1 MLVLIADD
9 LNVNQALLAVIVKDM
24 GHEAIFVDNGLQAVE
39 AVKNHH
45 PHIILMDVIMPVMNG
60 LQAIK
65 EIRQL
70 PNEPW
75 VPIIVTSSAVNPE
88 DIVKGIDAG
97 ADDYLTIPFVSEVV
111 QAKIRAMLRI
121 KQLSEDNVTLLRE
134 RNTYFENLQIENDQ
148 HKQLKQSLD
157 AAAIVVETNAAGLI
171 TYVNELFCEIS
182 GYSESELLG
191 QNHRILNSGH
201 HSQEFFKDL
210 WSTISSGQIWFGDIC
225 NKAKD
230 GQLYWVR
237 TTIVPFIDSKSG
249 KPTKFQA
256 IRFDIT
262 KSKQYEAKLQELAH
276 YDALTKLP
284 NRTLFTTRY
293 AQAINKVEHSPL
305 VLAVCFIDLDYFK
318 TINDTFG
325 HDVGDK
331 LLIHVSKRI
340 EHCIRAEDTLSRQGG
355 DEFALLLG
363 GMATEEECKQLLNR
377 VLLSVAE
384 PYVIDENR
392 IQISASAGLSIY
404 SVGEEDM
411 AVVLRQTDQ
420 AMYQA
425 KLAGRNRYHLFNTA
439 DAKDHVD
446 KHIRVQEVR
455 QALANGE
462 LHLYFQPK
470 VNMQTGTAFG
480 VEALIRWIHPEN
492 GLIPPLDFLPAIEG
506 TPVEIDVGNWVIKQA
521 LKQAEQWKVNGL
533 ELEVSINISC
543 RHLMMAEFVS
553 SLGQILALYP
563 KIDPKYIQLEILE
576 SSVLSDVVVIGNII
590 EDCQNKFG
598 IKVALDDFGT
608 GYSSLTHLRN
618 LPADTVKIDQSFVR
632 NLLDAPNDYTII
644 DSVIRLSE
652 SFGREIIAEG
662 VETTEQGVM
671 LMIMGCNQAQGYGIA
686 RPMPAIDI
694 LNWFEAYIPD
704 QEWLSCGTKSNTV
717 KEQEIKIITLTTE
730 QWINAIEHIVLADE
744 ATEYEVKRCH
754 LGAWIN
760 RLKNEQVFN
769 DKNITEIEHTHDVL
783 FSLGEDVINELRS
796 KNIALAK
803 MKLKE
808 LRQSLASLQDVLQ
821 SSL

>member
-9 LNVNQALLAVIVKDM
+9 LNVNQALLAVIVKEM
-24 GHEAIFVDNGLQAVE
+24 GHEVIIVDNGQQAVE

-45 PHIILMDVIMPVMNG
+45 PHIILMDIIMPVMNG

-70 PNEPW
+70 QNESW
-75 VPIIVTSSAVNPE
+75 IPIIVTSSAVNPE

-121 KQLSEDNVTLLRE
+121 KQLSEDNVTLLQE
-134 RNTYFENLQIENDQ
+134 RNTYFENLQVENDQ

-157 AAAIVVETNAAGLI
+157 AAAIVAETNAAGLI
-171 TYVNELFCEIS
+171 TYVNDLFCEIS
-182 GYSESELLG
+182 GYNESELLG

-210 WSTISSGQIWFGDIC
+210 WATISSGQIWFGDIC

-249 KPTKFQA
+249 KPTKYQA

-284 NRTLFTTRY
+284 NRTLFSTRY
-293 AQAINKVEHSPL
+293 AQAIDKVEHSPL

-377 VLLSVAE
+377 VLQSVAE

-411 AVVLRQTDQ
+411 GAVLRQTDK

-439 DAKDHVD
+439 DAKNHVD
-446 KHIRVQEVR
+446 KHVRVQEVR
-455 QALANGE
+455 QALA
-462 LHLYFQPK
+462 
-470 VNMQTGTAFG
+470 M
-480 VEALIRWIHPEN
+480 
-492 GLIPPLDFLPAIEG
+492 
-506 TPVEIDVGNWVIKQA
+506 
-521 LKQAEQWKVNGL
+521 
-533 ELEVSINISC
+533 VS
-543 RHLMMAEFVS
+543 
-553 SLGQILALYP
+553 
-563 KIDPKYIQLEILE
+563 YICI
-576 SSVLSDVVVIGNII
+576 
-590 EDCQNKFG
+590 
-598 IKVALDDFGT
+598 
-608 GYSSLTHLRN
+608 
-618 LPADTVKIDQSFVR
+618 
-632 NLLDAPNDYTII
+632 
-644 DSVIRLSE
+644 
-652 SFGREIIAEG
+652 
-662 VETTEQGVM
+662 
-671 LMIMGCNQAQGYGIA
+671 
-686 RPMPAIDI
+686 
-694 LNWFEAYIPD
+694 
-704 QEWLSCGTKSNTV
+704 
-717 KEQEIKIITLTTE
+717 
-730 QWINAIEHIVLADE
+730 
-744 ATEYEVKRCH
+744 
-754 LGAWIN
+754 
-760 RLKNEQVFN
+760 
-769 DKNITEIEHTHDVL
+769 
-783 FSLGEDVINELRS
+783 FSQ
-796 KNIALAK
+796 K
-803 MKLKE
+803 
-808 LRQSLASLQDVLQ
+808 
-821 SSL
+821 